1 MPVARRRT
9 MPVGLAMAALVV
21 ALVAA
26 SQSSLFNAYTGPTR
40 REPAHGGTEMATRL
54 LGFTAEP
61 ADAASL
67 RALAAHGMAHAVVVT
82 SVAAGSAASR
92 AGLEIGDRVV
102 SIDGQRADT
111 ALNTLRYPP
120 HILVIVHRDVART
133 LVLQ

>member
-9 MPVGLAMAALVV
+9 MPVGLATAALIV

-26 SQSSLFNAYTGPTR
+26 SQSSLFDTHTGPAR
-40 REPAHGGTEMATRL
+40 RGAAHGGTEMAMRL

-61 ADAASL
+61 SDAANL
-67 RALAAHGMAHAVVVT
+67 RAPAAHGMAHGVIVT
-82 SVAAGSAASR
+82 SVAPGSAANR
-92 AGLEIGDRVV
+92 AGLAIGDHVV
-102 SIDGQRADT
+102 SIDGQRADI

-120 HILVIVHRDVART
+120 HMLVIVHRDVART